1 MKEIVMFVLSL
12 SYFTYHNNVCAIQFC
27 MSAKFHFYLQLS

>member
-1 MKEIVMFVLSL
+1 MKEIVMFVLRL
-12 SYFTYHNNVCAIQFC
+12 SYFTYNNVCAIQFC

>member
-12 SYFTYHNNVCAIQFC
+12 SYFTYHNNVCAIQFY